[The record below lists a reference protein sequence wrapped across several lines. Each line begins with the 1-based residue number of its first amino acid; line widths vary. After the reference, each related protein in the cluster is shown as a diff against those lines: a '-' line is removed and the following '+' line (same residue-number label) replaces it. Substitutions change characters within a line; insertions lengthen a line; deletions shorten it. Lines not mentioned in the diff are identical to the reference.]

1 MPTLW
6 DIQQLRPLEQIGRR
20 RNVAFKVRGGT
31 ALRAVLAHKREP
43 SIQTLDLFDLTPF
56 TADVDLTHSGEA
68 TLTPSLVD
76 EILSEVP
83 NGECFRW
90 DLQSAE
96 DIQAAAGDRLY
107 TNVLPARLI
116 ELSGVAPEVIDPANG
131 LRDVYQA
138 SYRYFRDPRYRQSGL
153 FRSGRNLEA
162 FSALLYL
169 QTLGEADIVGD
180 EQIRQP
186 GWRDVKE
193 VFQTADGEIHQHLQE
208 YPYLRSRLRRLLV
221 NAAAPYAREDFV
233 RTATQ
238 SGLAEFIRSV
248 AESARIP
255 YPLRAIL
262 EEPTAADAS
271 FCESDRI
278 KGDTYRL
285 EAWPGGWGFADDT
298 LDLPRLDSSIHVV
311 AVSPPLLLNAGDA
324 TASYGSDTE
333 QVVPPTG
340 QEFVHLEL
348 PEYFDFAYYSDISE
362 TDLSAFLMVS
372 DGEWRSYPLPS
383 VVHRRRFRG
392 GTKERATIRMNCLGL
407 LEEASRFGIVNAR
420 IVLVA
425 WRAA

>member
-6 DIQQLRPLEQIGRR
+6 DIRQLRALEQIGRR

-31 ALRAVLAHKREP
+31 ALRAVLAHRREP
-43 SIQTLDLFDLTPF
+43 STQTLDLFDLTPF
-56 TADVDLTHSGEA
+56 TADVDLTHSGA
-68 TLTPSLVD
+68 AKLTPSLLN

-90 DLQSAE
+90 DLQSVE
-96 DIQAAAGDRLY
+96 DVQAAAGDRLY

-116 ELSGVAPEVIDPANG
+116 ELTGAAPEVLDPANG
-131 LRDVYQA
+131 LRDVYQE

-180 EQIRQP
+180 KQEQQP

-193 VFQTADGEIHQHLQE
+193 VFQTVDGELHQHLQE

-221 NAAAPYAREDFV
+221 NAAAAYAREDFV

-238 SGLAEFIRSV
+238 SGLADFVSRV

-255 YPLRAIL
+255 LPLLAIL
-262 EEPTAADAS
+262 EEPTAAAAS

-285 EAWPGGWGFADDT
+285 EASSGSWDSPDAT
-298 LDLPRLDSSIHVV
+298 LELPRLDASHYVV
-311 AVSPPLLLNAGDA
+311 AVSPPLVLNSGD
-324 TASYGSDTE
+324 TTMYGSDTD

-348 PEYFDFAYYSDISE
+348 PEHFNFANYSDISE
-362 TDLSAFLMVS
+362 NDLSAFLMVKS
-372 DGEWRSYPLPS
+372 AVEWQSYPLPS
-383 VVHRRRFRG
+383 IVHRRRFKE

-407 LEEASRFGIVNAR
+407 LEEASRFGISDAR
-420 IVLVA
+420 IILVA
-425 WRAA
+425 WRPA